1 MSMRAPGLVIGI
13 VALCLIACGQDGER
27 PAGSDPQPA
36 VESFTFLGMGR
47 ETELSD
53 RLRAELTEKLGNDA
67 IEDRGMVDL
76 DLPPPGILRD
86 RLPALEA
93 LNRELNSPP
102 GERVEHDRIKLMY
115 RYARGKD
122 QPFDLVELF
131 FDPQTRKPL
140 CFRMRSKGDDG
151 TIESLR
157 SRYGPPDETVAAGAG
172 QALIWRKA
180 GDSLVV
186 LTLPDHFG
194 SPVHHVAIFFA
205 ENLQRWAAAE
215 HKAKPKPRP
224 GGKPA
229 F

>member
-1 MSMRAPGLVIGI
+1 M
-13 VALCLIACGQDGER
+13 
-27 PAGSDPQPA
+27 
-36 VESFTFLGMGR
+36 
-47 ETELSD
+47 
-53 RLRAELTEKLGNDA
+53 
-67 IEDRGMVDL
+67 
-76 DLPPPGILRD
+76 
-86 RLPALEA
+86 PALEA

-157 SRYGPPDETVAAGAG
+157 SRYGPPERRWGPAAGR
-172 QALIWRKA
+172 ALIWRKA

-186 LTLPDHFG
+186 SVLPDHFG
-194 SPVHHVAIFFA
+194 NPVHHVAIFFT
-205 ENLQRWAAAE
+205 ENLQQRVAAE
-215 HKAKPKPRP
+215 QAQKASTGKPRP
-224 GGKPA
+224 GKSA